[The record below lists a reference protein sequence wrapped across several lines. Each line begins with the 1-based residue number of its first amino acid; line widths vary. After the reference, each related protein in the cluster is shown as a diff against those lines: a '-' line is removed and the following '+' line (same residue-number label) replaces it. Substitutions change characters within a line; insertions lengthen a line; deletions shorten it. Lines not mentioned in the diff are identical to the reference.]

1 LVNDDFHFDE
11 EIVMPRANG
20 KRQTANGPSLLII
33 FAKEPRPGQVKTR
46 LCPPL
51 SPEAAARLYRCF
63 LEDILEEMGR
73 LPDIG
78 LAVAYAPAPCGGES
92 GVLPAPGADTRFA
105 PTNANQHYTSATAL
119 NFFRELAP
127 PQVSLFPQEGADLSE
142 RLVRA
147 FDWGFAQGV
156 ETVLVRN
163 SDSPDLPVELISPGI
178 RVLARGGADLVLG
191 PGPDG
196 GYYLAGL
203 KKRRPQLFQGI
214 PWSSAAVLA
223 DTLEKAKELS
233 LSVHLLPP
241 WPDIDTIADLRAFAA
256 RPPLPDGPGRR
267 SYLCAREL
275 LKAVISITYY
285 Q

>member
-1 LVNDDFHFDE
+1 
-11 EIVMPRANG
+11 M
-20 KRQTANGPSLLII
+20 LII

-73 LPDIG
+73 LPDIS
-78 LAVAYAPAPCGGES
+78 LAVAYASAPGGGEAV
-92 GVLPAPGADTRFA
+92 VLPASGANTRFA
-105 PTNANQHYTSATAL
+105 PRVNPPLKVDQHHTPATAL
-119 NFFRELAP
+119 NFFRALASP
-127 PQVSLFPQEGADLSE
+127 KVSLFPQEGADLSE

-147 FDWGFAQGV
+147 FDWGLAQGF
-156 ETVLVRN
+156 EAVLVRN
-163 SDSPDLPVELISPGI
+163 SDSPDLPGELIDAGV
-178 RVLARGGADLVLG
+178 RALARGGADLVLG

-214 PWSSAAVLA
+214 SWSSGAVLA
-223 DTLEKAKELS
+223 DTLGKARESS
-233 LSVHLLPP
+233 LNVHLLPS
-241 WPDIDTIADLRAFAA
+241 WPDIDTIADLRSFTA
-256 RPPLPDGPGRR
+256 RPPVPDGPGQR

-275 LKAVISITYY
+275 LKAVISDK
-285 Q
+285 

>member
-1 LVNDDFHFDE
+1 MKN
-11 EIVMPRANG
+11 IVM
-20 KRQTANGPSLLII
+20 QTENGPSLLII

-73 LPDIG
+73 LADIS
-78 LAVAYAPAPCGGES
+78 LAVAYADASCGGEPGVRPAS
-92 GVLPAPGADTRFA
+92 GANTRFA
-105 PTNANQHYTSATAL
+105 PTNNPGLHPNRHYTAATVL
-119 NFFRELAP
+119 DFFRKLVP
-127 PQVSLFPQEGADLSE
+127 SGFSLVPQEGNDLSE

-147 FDWGFAQGV
+147 FDWGFAQGF
-156 ETVLVRN
+156 EAVLVRN
-163 SDSPDLPVELISPGI
+163 SDSPDLPGKLISAGV
-178 RVLARGGADLVLG
+178 RALAGGGADLVLG

-203 KKRRPQLFQGI
+203 KKRRPRLFQGI
-214 PWSSAAVLA
+214 SWSSATVLA

-233 LSVHLLPP
+233 LDVHLLPS

-256 RPPLPDGPGRR
+256 RPPLLEAPGRR
-267 SYLCAREL
+267 SFLCAREL
-275 LKAVISITYY
+275 LADL
-285 Q
+285 